1 VGQLTADGLGPYD
14 LPDATHADAQRD
26 RDGFMHSS
34 CLWTS
39 ENAWIPVRI
48 HVSDDKVGKLVRQIG
63 DARMRPDGSTIIE
76 APMFSV
82 CPISLANLPR
92 RALRD
97 DSHPSDR
104 LPLKS
109 RIVGLGPRHRQPM
122 NSAAALSGAILPS
135 KHF

>member
-1 VGQLTADGLGPYD
+1 VGQLTVDGPGPCD
-14 LPDATHADAQRD
+14 LSDAAHADAPKD

-34 CLWTS
+34 CLRTS

-48 HVSDDKVGKLVRQIG
+48 HVSDEKAGKLVRQIG

-82 CPISLANLPR
+82 CLISLANLPR
-92 RALRD
+92 QALRD
-97 DSHPSDR
+97 DSHHSDR

-109 RIVGLGPRHRQPM
+109 RIVGLGPRHRQLM

>member
-63 DARMRPDGSTIIE
+63 DARMRSDGSAIIE

-82 CPISLANLPR
+82 CLISLAKRFGTTAIIP
-92 RALRD
+92 
-97 DSHPSDR
+97 
-104 LPLKS
+104 
-109 RIVGLGPRHRQPM
+109 IGY
-122 NSAAALSGAILPS
+122 LSKAVLS
-135 KHF
+135 V

>member
-34 CLWTS
+34 RLWTS

-76 APMFSV
+76 ALMFSV

-92 RALRD
+92 Q
-97 DSHPSDR
+97 SPSPISLAKR
-104 LPLKS
+104 FGT
-109 RIVGLGPRHRQPM
+109 I
-122 NSAAALSGAILPS
+122 AILPIGYLS
-135 KHF
+135 KAVLSV

>member
-14 LPDATHADAQRD
+14 LPDAAHADAQKD
-26 RDGFMHSS
+26 RDGFMHAS

-63 DARMRPDGSTIIE
+63 DARMRSDGSAIIE

-82 CPISLANLPR
+82 CLISLANLPR
-92 RALRD
+92 QALRD
-97 DSHPSDR
+97 DSHHSDR